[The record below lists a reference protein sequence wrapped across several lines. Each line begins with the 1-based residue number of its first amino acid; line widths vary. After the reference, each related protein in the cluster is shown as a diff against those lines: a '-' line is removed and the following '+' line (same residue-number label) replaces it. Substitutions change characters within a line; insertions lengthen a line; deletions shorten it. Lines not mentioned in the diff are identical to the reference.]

1 MANELDEL
9 NDETMEEG
17 RDVKVIA
24 KQISPKVGVGSKI
37 FEIMLWV
44 LGIIP
49 GIVFLIMKKNAD
61 NELKRIEQQIIKAA
75 STIDNFL
82 EQRVVV
88 LQNCAQLVNKAVDLD
103 KETFAQLAS
112 LRSGIH
118 PQSGEER
125 NEYSQQID
133 GASSSLR
140 FVMENYP
147 ELRSHDSIR
156 AAMEQNS
163 YLQKEVT
170 AAREVYNDCINR
182 WNLEIFKWPT
192 KQIVAAKNDYKTR
205 IPFIASK
212 EIKEQAK
219 GTFFAWFINH

>member
-61 NELKRIEQQIIKAA
+61 NELKRIEQQINKAA

-147 ELRSHDSIR
+147 ELRSQDRKS
-156 AAMEQNS
+156 
-163 YLQKEVT
+163 V
-170 AAREVYNDCINR
+170 V
-182 WNLEIFKWPT
+182 
-192 KQIVAAKNDYKTR
+192 
-205 IPFIASK
+205 
-212 EIKEQAK
+212 
-219 GTFFAWFINH
+219 

>member
-61 NELKRIEQQIIKAA
+61 NELKRIEQQINKAA

-82 EQRVVV
+82 EQ
-88 LQNCAQLVNKAVDLD
+88 
-103 KETFAQLAS
+103 
-112 LRSGIH
+112 SGK
-118 PQSGEER
+118 G
-125 NEYSQQID
+125 
-133 GASSSLR
+133 LL
-140 FVMENYP
+140 FC
-147 ELRSHDSIR
+147 
-156 AAMEQNS
+156 
-163 YLQKEVT
+163 KT
-170 AAREVYNDCINR
+170 AH
-182 WNLEIFKWPT
+182 NL
-192 KQIVAAKNDYKTR
+192 
-205 IPFIASK
+205 
-212 EIKEQAK
+212 
-219 GTFFAWFINH
+219 